1 MQAQVIPLILVSRLA
16 DCIIFSWLT
25 DQNCTQL
32 HSFIQDF
39 DKTDDVRLLLEMFPS
54 ISLVEA
60 THCLSLSNGS
70 VEEAVQLVLHRQEIG
85 ESISNPEVL
94 YLT

>member
-1 MQAQVIPLILVSRLA
+1 MCFK
-16 DCIIFSWLT
+16 DCFVC
-25 DQNCTQL
+25 DVQE
-32 HSFIQDF
+32 F

-70 VEEAVQLVLHRQEIG
+70 VDEAVQLVLHRQEIG
-85 ESISNPEVL
+85 ESISNPEVFNL
-94 YLT
+94 FNLIPPKKF